1 MAQEHEFELD
11 GEGSGAVLELDR
23 TARFA
28 RRTAPRFVSG
38 TAAPEMGQCIYCEAP
53 RPLHGPCFSC
63 GHEAT
68 APLSAPPRPVTSA
81 VPLTE
86 PSILEAGIDTLKLL
100 PFGFWKRV
108 PTYSILALV
117 IGNTLL
123 CGGLSARANLT
134 LVVVIILG
142 FVGMAASVSLQR
154 KP

>member
-1 MAQEHEFELD
+1 MAQAHEFELD
-11 GEGSGAVLELDR
+11 AEGSGAVLELDR

-28 RRTAPRFVSG
+28 RPTAPRFVSG
-38 TAAPEMGQCIYCEAP
+38 TASPEMAQCIYCDAP
-53 RPLHGPCFSC
+53 RPLHGPCTRC

-68 APLSAPPRPVTSA
+68 APLSAPPRPVTGA
-81 VPLTE
+81 VALTE
-86 PSILEAGIDTLKLL
+86 PTVLEAAIDTLNIL

-108 PTYSILALV
+108 PTYSLLALV

-123 CGGLSARANLT
+123 CGGLSARSDLM
-134 LVVVIILG
+134 LVVMVILG